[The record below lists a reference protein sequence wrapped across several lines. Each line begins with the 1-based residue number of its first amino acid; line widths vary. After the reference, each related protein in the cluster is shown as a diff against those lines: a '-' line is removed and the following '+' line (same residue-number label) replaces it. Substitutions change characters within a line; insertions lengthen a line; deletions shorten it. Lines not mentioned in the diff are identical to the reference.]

1 MGEGD
6 ITPDET
12 VLWDGG
18 FVNINLTLVTTWIV
32 MAVLIGA
39 AWLITRRLRTDA
51 EMSRWQNGLE
61 VVVGFLRSQIREIS
75 GQDPDRYLSLV
86 GTLFIFIFVANA
98 LALLPGYV
106 PPTASLSTTTALAL
120 CVFFAVP
127 AYGIAALGVR
137 RYLRSY
143 VRPNVLMLPFNIL
156 SELSRTLALAVRLF
170 GNVMSFTKIVAIL
183 LSLAPLFFPAV
194 LNALGLLT
202 GAIQA
207 YIFAVLAIVYIAA
220 GSQVHRER
228 DGPHDRGDTHV
239 SAPQESLA

>member
-1 MGEGD
+1 MGGGD

-18 FVNINLTLVTTWIV
+18 FVNVNLTLVTTWIV
-32 MAVLIGA
+32 MALLIGA

-75 GQDPDRYLSLV
+75 GQDPDRYLAFV
-86 GTLFIFIFVANA
+86 GTLFIFIFVSNA
-98 LALLPGYV
+98 LTLVPGYV

-120 CVFFAVP
+120 CVFLAVP

-170 GNVMSFTKIVAIL
+170 GNMMSFTKIVAIL

-220 GSQVHRER
+220 GSRVHRDR
-228 DGPHDRGDTHV
+228 AGPEDREDSDV
-239 SAPQESLA
+239 SAPQESLT

>member
-1 MGEGD
+1 MGSGD
-6 ITPDET
+6 ITPDQT

-32 MAVLIGA
+32 MALLIGV

-61 VVVGFLRSQIREIS
+61 VIVGFLRSQIREIS

-86 GTLFIFIFVANA
+86 GTLFIFIFVSNA

-202 GAIQA
+202 GASQA
-207 YIFAVLAIVYIAA
+207 
-220 GSQVHRER
+220 
-228 DGPHDRGDTHV
+228 
-239 SAPQESLA
+239 

>member
-1 MGEGD
+1 MGGGD

-18 FVNINLTLVTTWIV
+18 FVNVNLTLVTTWIV

-39 AWLITRRLRTDA
+39 ALLITRGLRTDA

-61 VVVGFLRSQIREIS
+61 VIVEFLRSQVREVS
-75 GQDPDRYLSLV
+75 GQDPDRYLALV
-86 GTLFIFIFVANA
+86 GTLFIFIFVSNA
-98 LALLPGYV
+98 LALVPGYV
-106 PPTASLSTTTALAL
+106 PPTASLSTTSALAL

-127 AYGIAALGVR
+127 AYGIAARGVR
-137 RYLRSY
+137 SYLRSY
-143 VRPNVLMLPFNIL
+143 VRPNALMLPFNIL

-207 YIFAVLAIVYIAA
+207 YIFAVLAMVYIAA
-220 GSQVHRER
+220 GSRVHRDR
-228 DGPHDRGDTHV
+228 DAPDDRENTAV
-239 SAPQESLA
+239 TAQQESLT